1 MVPAFSA
8 ASGTDCLGGYAG
20 ARVSGGWGAGYLP
33 GEVTAMRDRI
43 AALTG
48 AGVMIAALGAAVP
61 AAASAEATSLPAGRT
76 ALAAAQASTT
86 CGFWRWPVKTGSDAT
101 RYQVSRTTWY
111 TGVNYLDS
119 LMPPSSF
126 GTYAQD
132 HRIKW
137 PEFHTWQINDTT
149 LVAIKL
155 EDDGDLHLRLSSSTG
170 KTMIAEI
177 PQPGCV
183 SSSSLWKTGITA
195 ARNYVTGR
203 YWVSL
208 DRWHYLYKKIDIK
221 GLGFFDEEHGVTG
234 AAPNQI
240 ELHP

>member
-1 MVPAFSA
+1 
-8 ASGTDCLGGYAG
+8 
-20 ARVSGGWGAGYLP
+20 VS
-33 GEVTAMRDRI
+33 
-43 AALTG
+43 
-48 AGVMIAALGAAVP
+48 
-61 AAASAEATSLPAGRT
+61 
-76 ALAAAQASTT
+76 AAAQASTT
-86 CGFWRWPVKTGSDAT
+86 CGSWRWPVKTGSDAT
-101 RYQVSRTTWY
+101 RYQVSRTTRY

-119 LMPPSSF
+119 LTPPGSF
-126 GTYAQD
+126 GSYAQD
-132 HRIKW
+132 HRVMW
-137 PEFHTWQINDTT
+137 PEFRTWQINDTT

-155 EDDGDLHLRLSSSTG
+155 EDDGDLHLRLRSYTG

-177 PQPGCV
+177 PRPGCV

-208 DRWHYLYKKIDIK
+208 YRWHYLYKKIDIK

-240 ELHP
+240 ELHPVIYIRFR

>member
-1 MVPAFSA
+1 
-8 ASGTDCLGGYAG
+8 
-20 ARVSGGWGAGYLP
+20 
-33 GEVTAMRDRI
+33 MRHRI

-48 AGVMIAALGAAVP
+48 VGMIIAALGTVAP
-61 AAASAEATSLPAGRT
+61 AAARAQAASLWASPA
-76 ALAAAQASTT
+76 ASAAAQASTT
-86 CGFWRWPVKTGSDAT
+86 CGIWRWPVKTGSDAT
-101 RYQVSRTTWY
+101 RYQVSRTTRY

-119 LMPPSSF
+119 LTRPSSF
-126 GTYAQD
+126 GSYSQT
-132 HRIKW
+132 HRIRW
-137 PEFHTWQINDTT
+137 PEFRTWQINDTT

-155 EDDGDLHLRLSSSTG
+155 EDDGDLHLRLRSSTG

-177 PQPGCV
+177 PTPGCL

-234 AAPNQI
+234 AAPNKI
-240 ELHP
+240 ELHPVIYIRIR

>member
-1 MVPAFSA
+1 
-8 ASGTDCLGGYAG
+8 
-20 ARVSGGWGAGYLP
+20 
-33 GEVTAMRDRI
+33 MRHRI

-48 AGVMIAALGAAVP
+48 TGVMIAALGAVAP
-61 AAASAEATSLPAGRT
+61 AAAGAQVTGR
-76 ALAAAQASTT
+76 AAPVAVRASTT
-86 CGFWRWPVKTGSDAT
+86 CGTWRWPVKTGSDAT
-101 RYQVSRTTWY
+101 RYQVSPRTWY
-111 TGVNYLDS
+111 TGINYLDG
-119 LMPPSSF
+119 LTRPGSF
-126 GTYAQD
+126 GSYAQN
-132 HRIKW
+132 HRIRW
-137 PEFHTWQINDTT
+137 PEFRAWQINDTT

-155 EDDGDLHLRLSSSTG
+155 EDDGDLHLRLRSSTG

-177 PQPGCV
+177 PRPGCV

-208 DRWHYLYKKIDIK
+208 YRWHYLYKKIDIK

-240 ELHP
+240 ELHPVIYIRFR

>member
-1 MVPAFSA
+1 
-8 ASGTDCLGGYAG
+8 
-20 ARVSGGWGAGYLP
+20 
-33 GEVTAMRDRI
+33 MRHRI

-48 AGVMIAALGAAVP
+48 AGVMIAALGAVAPAVAGAQAASPSLGRTVP
-61 AAASAEATSLPAGRT
+61 AAA
-76 ALAAAQASTT
+76 QVSTT
-86 CGFWRWPVKTGSDAT
+86 CGSWRWPVKTGSDAT
-101 RYQVSRTTWY
+101 RYQVSRTTRY

-119 LMPPSSF
+119 LTPPGSF
-126 GTYAQD
+126 GSYAQN
-132 HRIKW
+132 HRIRW
-137 PEFHTWQINDTT
+137 PEFRTWQINDTT

-155 EDDGDLHLRLSSSTG
+155 EDDGDLHLRLRSSTG

-177 PQPGCV
+177 PRPGCV

-234 AAPNQI
+234 AAPNKI
-240 ELHP
+240 ELHPVIYIRFR